1 MERVTAMPT
10 LVDLLAAV
18 TAAHPAREAV
28 VTRHDRMTF
37 AALWAAVTRGA
48 ASLRERGI
56 GAGDRVVLLAPS
68 TSDAVAAYYA
78 VLAAGAV
85 VVPLDPEATPF
96 ELGARIAHSDP
107 RLVIAPSADRVAAAM
122 ARHPAIHA
130 PSVTPRE
137 LLAEQQDRPSDAPR
151 PRVDDLAAIV
161 YTSGT
166 TDEPK
171 GVTLTHGNLAANTL
185 AVVDYLG
192 LGPDDRVLS
201 PLPLFY
207 AYGSSVLHTHLAVGG
222 TVVLGDMVYAER
234 TVERM
239 AEERVTG
246 FSGVP
251 WMFVT
256 LMDRTSFLSRPLPA
270 LRYLTQAGSRMAP
283 SDIARL
289 VRARPGV
296 AFFVMYGQTEATSRL
311 TYLPP
316 TELSRRAGSVGR
328 AMPGVRIEIR
338 RPDGSVAAPGEFGEV
353 VAAGPGIMAGY
364 WRAPDATS
372 AAVTTDDR
380 GRWLRTGDRGSL
392 DDDGYLYLDGRLSEL
407 IKVGGHRVSPAEIED
422 VARLLPGVAHA
433 VAVAAPDPVLGQV
446 VHLVIVRAPGTEV
459 SAADLVAHC
468 RTHLSAYKV
477 PRHVTF
483 TDALPRTASGKVQ
496 RARLAHALEAL

>member
-1 MERVTAMPT
+1 MDRVPAMPT
-10 LVDLLAAV
+10 LVNLLAGA
-18 TAAHPAREAV
+18 AGAHPSREAV

-37 AALWAAVTRGA
+37 EQLWAAVTRGA
-48 ASLRERGI
+48 ARLRACGV
-56 GAGDRVVLLAPS
+56 GDGDRVALLAPS
-68 TSDAVAAYYA
+68 TSETVAAFYA

-96 ELGARIAHSDP
+96 ELGARIAHCAP
-107 RLVIAPSADRVAAAM
+107 RLVIAPTSDRAAAAM
-122 ARHPAIHA
+122 ARHPTVDSPI
-130 PSVTPRE
+130 VTPRE
-137 LLAEQQDRPSDAPR
+137 LLADGAPGDTTDAAP
-151 PRVDDLAAIV
+151 DDPAAIL

-171 GVTLTHGNLAANTL
+171 GVTLTHANLASNTL

-207 AYGSSVLHTHLAVGG
+207 AYGGSVLHTHLAVGG

-251 WMFVT
+251 WMYTT
-256 LMDRTSFLSRPLPA
+256 LMDRTSFPSRPLPA

-283 SDIARL
+283 GDVDRV
-289 VRARPGV
+289 VRARPAV

-316 TELSRRAGSVGR
+316 AELSRRTGSVGR
-328 AMPGVRIEIR
+328 PIPGGLVEIR

-353 VAAGPGIMAGY
+353 VAAGPGVMKGY

-372 AAVTTDDR
+372 AALITDDR
-380 GRWLRTGDRGSL
+380 GRWLRTGDRGCL
-392 DDDGYLYLDGRLSEL
+392 DRDGYLYLDGRLSEL

-422 VARLLPGVAHA
+422 VARLVPGVAHA

-446 VHLVIVRAPGTEV
+446 VHLVIVRAAGAEV
-459 SAADLVAHC
+459 SATDLIAHC

-483 TDALPRTASGKVQ
+483 TDTLPRTASGKIQ
-496 RARLAHALEAL
+496 RARLAQALEAL

>member
-1 MERVTAMPT
+1 MEGVTAMPT
-10 LVDLLAAV
+10 LVDLLAA
-18 TAAHPAREAV
+18 AAGAHPAREAI

-37 AALWAAVTRGA
+37 EALWAAVVRGA
-48 ASLRERGI
+48 ASLRAGGI
-56 GAGDRVVLLAPS
+56 APGDRVALLAPS
-68 TSDAVAAYYA
+68 TPDTVAAYYA
-78 VLAAGAV
+78 VLAAGGV

-107 RLVIAPSADRVAAAM
+107 RLVLAANADRAAAAI
-122 ARHPAIHA
+122 ARHPTIDA
-130 PSVTPRE
+130 PVVSPQE
-137 LLAEQQDRPSDAPR
+137 LLRERHEDPAALGRPAPEDA
-151 PRVDDLAAIV
+151 AAIL

-171 GVTLTHGNLAANTL
+171 GVTLTHANLAANTL
-185 AVVDYLG
+185 AVVEYLG

-222 TVVLGDMVYAER
+222 TVILGDMVYAER

-251 WMFVT
+251 WMFAT

-283 SDIARL
+283 GDVMRLARG
-289 VRARPGV
+289 RPGV
-296 AFFVMYGQTEATSRL
+296 ALYVMYGQTEATSRL

-316 TELSRRAGSVGR
+316 AELSRRPGSVGR
-328 AMPGVRIEIR
+328 PIPGVRVEIR
-338 RPDGSVAAPGEFGEV
+338 RPDGTVAAPGELGEV
-353 VAAGPGIMAGY
+353 VAAGPNIMAGY

-372 AAVTTDDR
+372 AALTIDER
-380 GRWLRTGDRGSL
+380 GRWLRTGDRGRV
-392 DDDGYLYLDGRLSEL
+392 DADGFLYLDGRLSEL

-433 VAVAAPDPVLGQV
+433 AAVAAPDPVLGEV
-446 VHLVIVRAPGTEV
+446 VHLVIVRAPGAEV
-459 SAADLVAHC
+459 TAADLVAHC
-468 RTHLSAYKV
+468 RAHLSTYKV

-483 TDALPRTASGKVQ
+483 TDALPRTATGKLQ